1 MDKNRR
7 RAEKRCRFSIGAA
20 CAFCRS
26 QCGSLCQRGSAP
38 ADRKRHCGTLAFGS
52 ESGNLQELQEAAKI
66 LANETEEFQRL
77 LKELLGEGLSYPA
90 ARAKVLETLS
100 QINSDILSKP
110 NDILGLEYLKAL
122 DYYSSPI
129 LPLTIRRKGDYNSLS
144 LSNGYASASAV
155 RKALTEENSTEAML
169 HLPRKYA

>member
-1 MDKNRR
+1 MRGFPILPRARR
-7 RAEKRCRFSIGAA
+7 FWKRFR
-20 CAFCRS
+20 
-26 QCGSLCQRGSAP
+26 
-38 ADRKRHCGTLAFGS
+38 
-52 ESGNLQELQEAAKI
+52 
-66 LANETEEFQRL
+66 RL
-77 LKELLGEGLSYPA
+77 TAISFP
-90 ARAKVLETLS
+90 
-100 QINSDILSKP
+100 KP

-169 HLPRKYA
+169 HLPENTHDLYNKALSIGTAPVFWDALMPALHYKLRTTSIEELKRLQR